1 MPDSLLVHLY
11 RSAMVTAH
19 IGMATRAQYSRQVP
33 NRSTTV
39 HTRATGLL
47 AEIWE
52 ETAKD
57 TFNLQEYDR
66 RV

>member
-1 MPDSLLVHLY
+1 MPDSLLLHWNF
-11 RSAMVTAH
+11 SAMVTAH

-47 AEIWE
+47 A
-52 ETAKD
+52 K
-57 TFNLQEYDR
+57 QK
-66 RV
+66 